1 MHCEIMS
8 SIPSDIVS
16 SVAGAPL
23 TSREVARDREAAGA
37 AQAHAASRQT
47 KAVTDAGDIVE
58 TTDAD
63 AQVFTDS
70 EGTGSQGRHS
80 ESDTPQPEAEKTG
93 SPRGIIRDQEGRVH
107 LDLEA

>member
-1 MHCEIMS
+1 MS

-23 TSREVARDREAAGA
+23 QSREAARDRETAGA

-70 EGTGSQGRHS
+70 EGTGSQGRHFEDKDQQS
-80 ESDTPQPEAEKTG
+80 PGDQPK
-93 SPRGIIRDQEGRVH
+93 SPPGITRDRDGRLH

>member
-1 MHCEIMS
+1 MS

-16 SVAGAPL
+16 SVAGAPMQ
-23 TSREVARDREAAGA
+23 SREAARDREAAGV
-37 AQAHAASRQT
+37 AQSHAASRQT

-70 EGTGSQGRHS
+70 EGTGSQGRHFEDNDQQS
-80 ESDTPQPEAEKTG
+80 LTDQPKTAPG
-93 SPRGIIRDQEGRVH
+93 VTRDKDGRVH